1 MMPPTQPSMPTAGV
15 PNTATNNN
23 WQNPQQGYQNSNML
37 YQQQNTTLPHPQQQ
51 QHQQQQWPQQAPVQ
65 QTGTAAATYDNL
77 FNHQQQQVSNNMYQQ
92 QQVPPV
98 ANYFQQSAPTTT
110 APPPIQSQQQQQPPP
125 PPPPPQSLTNVSQTN
140 AINFFDNANNNN
152 PSTGGDGWGDWDW
165 NDNSTIEATATNEI
179 PTQQSPPQQQQPQ
192 PQQTQP
198 LQQQLQPPANVA
210 NDHSSS
216 QAAYNPH
223 NIIADSFHQQ
233 NNDSWNWNTPT
244 ENEQNVVPPSSVV
257 AKENNNNSSGTKM
270 EQHNDNW
277 NWTTNNDSESQQQ
290 QQQQTV
296 ATNDNT
302 ATNDN
307 WNWQTNDTNQQQI
320 LAPALS
326 TETPNVSQASKALEH
341 HVAPPAAAAAA
352 IQVATSTS
360 VAPPPTEFSSNSVME
375 NHNYNTNSGNVLASA
390 PPTSASTNIPNTVFV
405 SQAKPVTLPSRQYAS
420 PPVGNTPITEN
431 PPESALMPPQ
441 GFQNAEEATINR
453 QANIPPAMATAV
465 PHPPPGNAAPPPV
478 GLPPAAAAPGNPFK
492 RSGLPQHHRATG
504 LMATVPTQ
512 TNVFNM
518 PPPPPADFAN
528 PSSSGAVTLME
539 PENNELP
546 SQENQEI
553 LTSPAPTMHHPQPS
567 VSSITLPNA
576 SVVTTPASAALA
588 LPPPN
593 DERNQYLQT
602 SHLSENSEEQQPE
615 ADGLLPPPGLS
626 RLVLGEPEL
635 EASQRMVMGTEA
647 PPVVGGNTATVTD
660 VMHLEE
666 RHADG
671 EDTASENA
679 VPVIS
684 TTIASGQGGKMS
696 VLKMYIDVTKM
707 ISFFHFQ
714 LLQLLPTP

>member
-23 WQNPQQGYQNSNML
+23 WQNPQQGYQNTNMM
-37 YQQQNTTLPHPQQQ
+37 YQQPQQQ
-51 QHQQQQWPQQAPVQ
+51 QQQQPWPQQASVQQ

-92 QQVPPV
+92 QQQQQHVPPV
-98 ANYFQQSAPTTT
+98 ANYFQQSAPTT
-110 APPPIQSQQQQQPPP
+110 APPPIQSQQQQQPPQ
-125 PPPPPQSLTNVSQTN
+125 PQSLTNVSQTN
-140 AINFFDNANNNN
+140 AINFFDNANNNQ

-165 NDNSTIEATATNEI
+165 NDNSTIETTPTNEI
-179 PTQQSPPQQQQPQ
+179 PTQQSPPPQQQPQ
-192 PQQTQP
+192 QIQP
-198 LQQQLQPPANVA
+198 LPQQLQPPANVA

-216 QAAYNPH
+216 QAAYNP

-257 AKENNNNSSGTKM
+257 TKENNNNSSGTKV

-277 NWTTNNDSESQQQ
+277 NWTTNNDSESQQ

-326 TETPNVSQASKALEH
+326 TETPNVSAAPKALEH
-341 HVAPPAAAAAA
+341 HVAQPAAAA

-360 VAPPPTEFSSNSVME
+360 VAPPPTEFSSNSLME
-375 NHNYNTNSGNVLASA
+375 NHNYNTNSVNAPGPA
-390 PPTSASTNIPNTVFV
+390 PPTSAPTNIPNTVFV

-420 PPVGNTPITEN
+420 PPMGNTPITEN

-453 QANIPPAMATAV
+453 PANIPPVMTTAA
-465 PHPPPGNAAPPPV
+465 PHPPPPGNAAPPPV
-478 GLPPAAAAPGNPFK
+478 GLPPAAAAAGNPFK
-492 RSGLPQHHRATG
+492 RSGLAQHHRATA
-504 LMATVPTQ
+504 LMSTVPTQ

-528 PSSSGAVTLME
+528 PSSTSAVTLME

-567 VSSITLPNA
+567 VSSITLSNA
-576 SVVTTPASAALA
+576 SAVTTPASAASA

-684 TTIASGQGGKMS
+684 TTIASGQGGKMR
-696 VLKMYIDVTKM
+696 VLKISIDVTKM
-707 ISFFHFQ
+707 ISFFICRCSSFFQ
-714 LLQLLPTP
+714 LLDIRS